1 MHRLVAW
8 AVIALL
14 LCGCSGA
21 PSDGDIKAALQAE
34 QRQKAANVA
43 GLPSSGGMLRPITGP
58 ALFEVVSIRKRS
70 CKAEGQE
77 AYRCDVE
84 MEIRKDNQTFK
95 GTLVSL
101 RLVRGNDG
109 WSAQR

>member
-8 AVIALL
+8 AVIASL
-14 LCGCSGA
+14 LCGCLGT

-34 QRQKAANVA
+34 QRQTAANAAV
-43 GLPSSGGMLRPITGP
+43 LPNSGGTERSTTGV
-58 ALFEVVSIRKRS
+58 ALFEVVSVRKRS
-70 CKAEGQE
+70 CRAEGQE

-101 RLVRGNDG
+101 RLVRGHDG